1 MATTAHAPRLTAAAG
16 EDPRGRVLVIV
27 ENVPAG
33 IDTRLRKQIDS
44 LLASGYSVSIVTRRD
59 PSNDRYRS
67 DPRIRVYEYPS
78 PPERSGLLGHAVEY
92 VYSFFAASVLSVRA
106 LSHVRVDVIQ
116 FCQPPDIYFPLA
128 GILRRFGYGILLDQR
143 DLLPELFVARYG
155 PTDERIL
162 RVLRLL
168 ERLSH
173 RSAHRVL
180 VVNDYLRERALEH
193 GVAPERVTI
202 VRNGPVLARVERAEP
217 DPALNDGRTFLCCWA
232 GKMGRQDRLD
242 VLVRA
247 IGIYVHDLG
256 RTDCRFAIL
265 GDGECLEET
274 KRAAHELGIDKYV
287 TFTDWISEREVF
299 TYLATAD
306 IGLDSSQQEEV
317 SPVKA
322 LEYMAHGLPFVA
334 FDLQET
340 RSIAEG
346 AAAFASPDDVGGL
359 ARTMDDLLH
368 DPARREALGRAGRER
383 VRDRLAWE
391 RQARGYLDVVLDL
404 TRRRRTSRRGVRSR
418 S

>member
-1 MATTAHAPRLTAAAG
+1 M
-16 EDPRGRVLVIV
+16 
-27 ENVPAG
+27 
-33 IDTRLRKQIDS
+33 
-44 LLASGYSVSIVTRRD
+44 
-59 PSNDRYRS
+59 
-67 DPRIRVYEYPS
+67 
-78 PPERSGLLGHAVEY
+78 
-92 VYSFFAASVLSVRA
+92 
-106 LSHVRVDVIQ
+106 
-116 FCQPPDIYFPLA
+116 
-128 GILRRFGYGILLDQR
+128 
-143 DLLPELFVARYG
+143 
-155 PTDERIL
+155 
-162 RVLRLL
+162 LRLL

-217 DPALNDGRTFLCCWA
+217 DPSLKDGRTFLCCWA

-274 KRAAHELGIDKYV
+274 QRAAHELGIDTYV